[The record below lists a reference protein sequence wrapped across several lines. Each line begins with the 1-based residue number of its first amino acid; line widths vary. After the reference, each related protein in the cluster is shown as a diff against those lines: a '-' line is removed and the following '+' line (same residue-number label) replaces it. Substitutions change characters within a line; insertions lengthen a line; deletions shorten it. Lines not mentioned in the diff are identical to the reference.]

1 MSEHD
6 RASLDAYLRGDVR
19 AFEALVSRY
28 EGPLLGYAERMLGDG
43 AAAQDAVQETFL
55 RLIREG
61 RTIDHGETIG
71 TWLFRV
77 CRNAGI
83 DAARKEGRMR
93 SAHEKAAHMQ
103 AEAAPGPDPV
113 ERREAQQA
121 LREEL
126 EKLPVNQRNAVVL
139 KVQQGKSYREISA
152 ITGLSESNVGYLI
165 HHGLRNL
172 AHGLKAAGVI

>member
-1 MSEHD
+1 MTDQD
-6 RASLDAYLRGDVR
+6 RTSLDAYLRGDVS

-28 EGPLLGYAERMLGDG
+28 EGPLLGFAERMLGDG

-55 RLIREG
+55 RLVREG
-61 RTIDHGETIG
+61 GRIDHGEAIG

-77 CRNAGI
+77 CRNASI
-83 DAARKEGRMR
+83 DAVRKEGRMR
-93 SAHEKAAHMQ
+93 AMHEKAASMQ
-103 AEAAPGPDPV
+103 AGDAPRLDPV
-113 ERREAQQA
+113 ERLEAQDA
-121 LREEL
+121 LRAEL

-172 AHGLKAAGVI
+172 AHALKASGVI

>member
-1 MSEHD
+1 MADHD
-6 RASLDAYLRGDVR
+6 RTTLDAYLRGDVG

-28 EGPLLGYAERMLGDG
+28 EGPLLGYAERALGDA

-55 RLIREG
+55 RLIREA
-61 RTIDHGETIG
+61 RQIDHGEAIG

-83 DAARKEGRMR
+83 DAVRKEGRMR
-93 SAHEKAAHMQ
+93 ALYEKAARTQ
-103 AEAAPGPDPV
+103 AEGAPRSDPV
-113 ERREAQQA
+113 ERREAQDA

-126 EKLPVNQRNAVVL
+126 EKLPANQRNAVVL

-172 AHGLKAAGVI
+172 AHGLKASGVI